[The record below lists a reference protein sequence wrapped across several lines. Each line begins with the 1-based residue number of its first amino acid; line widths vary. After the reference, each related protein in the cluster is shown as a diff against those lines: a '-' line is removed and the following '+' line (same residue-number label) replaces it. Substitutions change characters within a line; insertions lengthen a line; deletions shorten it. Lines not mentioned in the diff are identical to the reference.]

1 MKTTIYY
8 ISIFILVISCQERR
22 KNQDLGFIETKPFS
36 KNNYYKYDNGF
47 FRNKPQDIDSFR
59 SYIYTIVE
67 PLEEDENLPKRIFG
81 IIGRHK
87 WKKSINYFNKEL
99 KGKDLS
105 YLEVNNKIVVRRFY
119 FEYMFDSEFDK
130 FTNLESFTKYLKS
143 KKLDYKVINIRKI
156 TSTDDIDTDTDVVDI
171 EIQKKFYKVIL
182 NENFGESYLFYDKKD
197 TVNFNLYR
205 TNLILFFR

>member
-8 ISIFILVISCQERR
+8 ISIFILVISCQERK

-81 IIGRHK
+81 IIRRHK
-87 WKKSINYFNKEL
+87 WKKSINYFDKEL
-99 KGKDLS
+99 KGKNLS
-105 YLEVNNKIVVRRFY
+105 YLEINNKIVFRNFY
-119 FEYMFDSEFDK
+119 FEYRLDSDFDK

-143 KKLDYKVINIRKI
+143 KNLDYKVIKSRKI
-156 TSTDDIDTDTDVVDI
+156 NSINTLDTDEIDI

-182 NENFGESYLFYDKKD
+182 NERLGVSYLFYDRKD
-197 TVNFNLYR
+197 TVNFDVYR
-205 TNLILFFR
+205 TNLIDFFR

>member
-1 MKTTIYY
+1 MKTIIYY
-8 ISIFILVISCQERR
+8 ISIFILVISCQERK

-36 KNNYYKYDNGF
+36 KNNYYKYDNVF

-59 SYIYTIVE
+59 SYIYTTVE
-67 PLEEDENLPKRIFG
+67 PSEKNKSLPKKIYALSFDR
-81 IIGRHK
+81 R
-87 WKKSINYFNKEL
+87 WKEGFNYFKNEL

-143 KKLDYKVINIRKI
+143 KKLDYKVIKSRKI
-156 TSTDDIDTDTDVVDI
+156 NSINVLDTDEIDI

-182 NENFGESYLFYDKKD
+182 NERLGESFLFYDKKD
-197 TVNFNLYR
+197 TVNFNIYR
-205 TNLILFFR
+205 NTLTLFF